1 MIATIVCVAVIV
13 VLAFFGV
20 KRIIGSAKGKG
31 CCSGGG
37 GGEIKPRKKNLE
49 GEVIARKDID
59 IDGMSCINC
68 QYKVER
74 KINDIPGVRAHVNY
88 KKNTAHI
95 EMDREVD
102 DETIRKAVEGIGYTV
117 KEIRAAL

>member
-1 MIATIVCVAVIV
+1 MTATIICVAVIA
-13 VLAFFGV
+13 VLAFFGG
-20 KRIIGSAKGKG
+20 KRIIGSAKGNG
-31 CCSGGG
+31 CCSSGG

-49 GEVIARKDID
+49 GDVIARKDID
-59 IDGMSCINC
+59 IEGMSCINC

-88 KKNTAHI
+88 KKNTARI

-117 KEIRAAL
+117 KEIRAAS